1 LLGSYT
7 QTTGAD
13 NDPFRADPEPDRGA
27 DGALCAVSGCRES
40 TRAKLNAT
48 HTRARKRRA
57 LSLAGKGVARPALAS
72 LLRWTTS
79 GSIDARSLTSKAD
92 CPKSSIPLARRRLR
106 GVPALLAEQK
116 NRY

>member
-1 LLGSYT
+1 MDAG
-7 QTTGAD
+7 Q
-13 NDPFRADPEPDRGA
+13 PERHA
-27 DGALCAVSGCRES
+27 HAS
-40 TRAKLNAT
+40 KQ
-48 HTRARKRRA
+48 A
-57 LSLAGKGVARPALAS
+57 LSAVALAGKGVARPALAS

-92 CPKSSIPLARRRLR
+92 CPKSSIPLARRGLR